1 METFDECRAR
11 IKAEV
16 RRDELDEGI
25 FDHHQRFTRYCP
37 MCDEWMRVVVC
48 KRCGMDTE
56 KMTRMR

>member
-1 METFDECRAR
+1 MESFDECSKR

-16 RRDELDEGI
+16 RRDELDECV
-25 FDHHQRFTRYCP
+25 FAQAQPFTRYCP